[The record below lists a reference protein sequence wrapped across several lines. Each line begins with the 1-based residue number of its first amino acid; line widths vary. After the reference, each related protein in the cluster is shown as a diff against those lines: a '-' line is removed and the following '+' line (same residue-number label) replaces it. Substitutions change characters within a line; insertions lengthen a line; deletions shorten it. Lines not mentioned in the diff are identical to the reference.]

1 MIKKERHERILD
13 MLNIDGVITVKDM
26 MKELN
31 ISDMTARRDLDELA
45 EAGFLTRIHGG
56 AQRLYK
62 DEEPHEK
69 THIEKKVLQTKEKK
83 LIAQKA
89 NSIIKDGET
98 IFIGP
103 GTTLEH
109 LAVELK
115 TRNIRVITNSLPVF
129 LILNKSKTVDL
140 LLIGGEYREITGAFV
155 GSMATTNLKTLR
167 FSKAFVSAN
176 AVSDNTIATYS
187 DVEGEIQQLALD
199 NSVEKILLVDST
211 KFNRYDFFNFYTLE
225 QIDTIITD
233 NQISQDQLNEFG
245 QQTTIIQAN

>member
-1 MIKKERHERILD
+1 MKNRTKKLIL
-13 MLNIDGVITVKDM
+13 
-26 MKELN
+26 
-31 ISDMTARRDLDELA
+31 
-45 EAGFLTRIHGG
+45 
-56 AQRLYK
+56 
-62 DEEPHEK
+62 
-69 THIEKKVLQTKEKK
+69 KKVLQTKEKK

-176 AVSDNTIATYS
+176 AVSDNAIATYS

-199 NSVEKILLVDST
+199 NAVEKILLVDST

-245 QQTTIIQAN
+245 QLTTIIQAN

>member
-1 MIKKERHERILD
+1 MLKKERLVRITQMVNQKGIISINEIMEQL
-13 MLNIDGVITVKDM
+13 
-26 MKELN
+26 E
-31 ISDMTARRDLDELA
+31 ISDMTARRDLDALA

-176 AVSDNTIATYS
+176 AVSDNAIATYS

-199 NSVEKILLVDST
+199 NAVEKILLVDST

-245 QQTTIIQAN
+245 QLTTIIQAN

>member
-1 MIKKERHERILD
+1 MLKKERLVRITQMVNQKGIISINEIMEQL
-13 MLNIDGVITVKDM
+13 
-26 MKELN
+26 E

-155 GSMATTNLKTLR
+155 GSMATTNLKALR

-176 AVSDNTIATYS
+176 AVSDNAIATYS

-199 NSVEKILLVDST
+199 NAVEKILLVDST

-245 QQTTIIQAN
+245 QLTTIIQAN